1 MEGDLRE
8 NAVDHL
14 VPFVL
19 SYLDLL
25 SLRHHYYALEIVIV
39 LGDVEVV
46 SVNLLGMAL

>member
-8 NAVDHL
+8 TAVDHL

-25 SLRHHYYALEIVIV
+25 SLRHHDYAPEIVIV
-39 LGDVEVV
+39 PDDVEG
-46 SVNLLGMAL
+46 VNVILLGMAL